1 MQLSREKETLFVPLL
16 GKAEESRRPNPILR
30 DPKAE
35 EILKTVDY
43 DFSKLRVPI
52 QSRTTLAMRAK
63 KLDDITRAYLA
74 ASPASPLVLHLGC
87 GLDSRIL
94 RVSSPPVPWY
104 DLDYPA
110 VIELRRQFYQ
120 ESDTYHMLGSSV
132 TDFAWLDLVEPRN
145 APPSPPSR
153 GGPWPPERS
162 GVGEGGRGDVGGPP
176 AAMILAEG
184 LLMYLRPEAVQELVL
199 RLRDRFPA
207 SELAFDAFSLTTVRR
222 ISRHPSIRQTGA
234 EIHWG
239 LDDPREPETWAAGIK
254 LLEVW
259 PFTASPDIGKLGLG
273 FRLMFRLMGLIP
285 AAQKAHR
292 VFRFRLGAE

>member
-1 MQLSREKETLFVPLL
+1 MNLTQEKETLFVPLL

-35 EILKTVDY
+35 EIIKTVNY
-43 DFSKLRVPI
+43 DFSKLNVPI

-63 KLDDITRAYLA
+63 KLDDVVRAYLA
-74 ASPASPLVLHLGC
+74 TASAVPSAASPLVLHLGC
-87 GLDSRIL
+87 GLDSRVL
-94 RVSSPPVPWY
+94 RVGNPPIPWY

-110 VIELRRQFYQ
+110 VIDLRRQFY
-120 ESDTYHMLGSSV
+120 EETATYHMLGSSV
-132 TDFAWLDLVEPRN
+132 TDYAWMDAV
-145 APPSPPSR
+145 SGS
-153 GGPWPPERS
+153 GP
-162 GVGEGGRGDVGGPP
+162 
-176 AAMILAEG
+176 AMIIAEG
-184 LLMYLRPEAVQELVL
+184 LPMYLRPDAVHELVL
-199 RLRDRFPA
+199 RLRDRFPG

-222 ISRHPSIRQTGA
+222 ISRHPSIKQTGA

-239 LDDPREPETWAAGIK
+239 LDDPREPETWAPGIQ

-273 FRLMFRLMGLIP
+273 FRLMFRLMGAIP

-292 VFRFRLGAE
+292 IFRYRL